1 MSSIILLPGEQNLKS
16 LKSAWIGVDLD
27 GTLAQYSGFKGPDHI
42 GDPIPEMVAR
52 IKQWLAEGKTVKIFT
67 ARACV
72 ADHIPYVEEW
82 SEKHLGVRL
91 EVTNI
96 KDYGMIQ
103 LWDDRAVRV
112 KFNQGEPC
120 CDHHYDQR
128 KSSSAQYK

>member
-1 MSSIILLPGEQNLKS
+1 MSSIILLPGEEALKS

-27 GTLAQYSGFKGPDHI
+27 GTLAQYAGFKGPEHI

-52 IKQWLAEGKTVKIFT
+52 IKEWLSEGKTVKIFT

-72 ADHIPYVEEW
+72 KDHIPYVEEW
-82 SEKHLGVRL
+82 SEKHIGVRL
-91 EVTNI
+91 EVTNV
-96 KDYGMIQ
+96 KDYGMVQ

-112 KFNQGEPC
+112 KFNAGQPC
-120 CDHHYDQR
+120 CDHHQDQH

>member
-1 MSSIILLPGEQNLKS
+1 MSSIILLSDGQTLKS
-16 LKSAWIGVDLD
+16 LKTPWIGVDLD
-27 GTLAQYSGFKGPDHI
+27 GTLAQYSGFKGPEHI
-42 GDPIPEMVAR
+42 GDPIPEMVTR
-52 IKQWLAEGKTVKIFT
+52 IKQWLTEGKTVKIFT

-72 ADHIPYVEEW
+72 QEHIVYVEDW
-82 SEKHLGVRL
+82 VEKHIGVKL

-96 KDYGMIQ
+96 KDYSMIQ

-112 KFNQGEPC
+112 KFNEGQPC